1 MVGETFVRY
10 FPEIARI
17 VFKLSPI
24 IREIYESKLP
34 QMPRKAFKSS
44 TMAEKKS
51 YFLQMLLNQS
61 GSSPGKTDIQTK
73 KVLIK

>member
-1 MVGETFVRY
+1 MVGEDFVMY

-34 QMPRKAFKSS
+34 QMPRKAFKSP

-73 KVLIK
+73 KC

>member
-1 MVGETFVRY
+1 MVGEDFVMY

-34 QMPRKAFKSS
+34 QMPRKAFKSP
-44 TMAEKKS
+44 TMA
-51 YFLQMLLNQS
+51 
-61 GSSPGKTDIQTK
+61 DK
-73 KVLIK
+73 KVTSYKCF

>member
-10 FPEIARI
+10 LPEIARN

-24 IREIYESKLP
+24 IGEIYESKVP

-51 YFLQMLLNQS
+51 YYKCF
-61 GSSPGKTDIQTK
+61 
-73 KVLIK
+73 